1 MNDLWT
7 IEDSNNLYQI
17 EGWGHPYFAI
27 NELGNITVSPQ
38 GNDYK
43 IDLFEL
49 VKNLQKK
56 RYSVTFINSFF

>member
-49 VKNLQKK
+49 VKNLQKEIFS
-56 RYSVTFINSFF
+56 YLY